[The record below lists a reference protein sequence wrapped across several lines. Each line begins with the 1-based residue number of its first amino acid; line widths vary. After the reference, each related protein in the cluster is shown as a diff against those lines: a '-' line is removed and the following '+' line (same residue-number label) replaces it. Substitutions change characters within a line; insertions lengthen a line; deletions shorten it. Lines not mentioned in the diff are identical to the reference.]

1 MAYKTVSKGHPQ
13 NTNKSPKTGG
23 GAWGPYQAAQ
33 ASAAVMVWKDAFERA
48 NSFDVEKVRAAL
60 ASTNMKT
67 FYGSI
72 KFSKA
77 GNNIAKPM
85 VLRQIQGGKLNIV
98 APLKW
103 ASSPVQHPR
112 MVGN

>member
-1 MAYKTVSKGHPQ
+1 MDYDTLFKKTYKDYKNV
-13 NTNKSPKTGG
+13 
-23 GAWGPYQAAQ
+23 PYQAAQ

-48 NSFDVEKVRAAL
+48 NSFDVEKVRQAL
-60 ASTNMKT
+60 TETNMKT

-85 VLRQIQGGKLNIV
+85 VLRQIQNGKFKIV

-103 ASSPVQHPR
+103 ASAPVEHPR
-112 MVGN
+112 KVPGM